1 MMKYLDKT
9 SNILITIEQIK
20 EGLDKS
26 LLNEEYGND

>member
-26 LLNEEYGND
+26 LLNEEYSND